1 MILAL
6 EKPLTITFFAGF
18 PMEKAG
24 TGGIVRTKLQRARSK
39 FQRFGCR
46 RQMELMNETGT
57 CLAWL
62 VLRMPREKALR
73 LEGSTVPG
81 TIEHMHVFLQSTMV
95 FKLGCGHS
103 APILLTGT
111 PSLGSHSITWA
122 ASRPRPR
129 PAPTAHLFVPD
140 LQGLAADAVEDGKEA
155 TLERVLEHLA
165 SRGPAAAALGPG
177 LEIGTEGEREWVPPV
192 RREDDESCSH

>member
-1 MILAL
+1 MGSEQVWLGRCSGCPGKRPSVWSAATVL
-6 EKPLTITFFAGF
+6 
-18 PMEKAG
+18 G
-24 TGGIVRTKLQRARSK
+24 TS
-39 FQRFGCR
+39 
-46 RQMELMNETGT
+46 
-57 CLAWL
+57 
-62 VLRMPREKALR
+62 
-73 LEGSTVPG
+73 
-81 TIEHMHVFLQSTMV
+81 EHMHVFLQSAMR

-111 PSLGSHSITWA
+111 SRLGSHSITWA
-122 ASRPRPR
+122 ASRPHPR

-177 LEIGTEGEREWVPPV
+177 LEIGTE
-192 RREDDESCSH
+192 RRKRAGAAGPKVGR